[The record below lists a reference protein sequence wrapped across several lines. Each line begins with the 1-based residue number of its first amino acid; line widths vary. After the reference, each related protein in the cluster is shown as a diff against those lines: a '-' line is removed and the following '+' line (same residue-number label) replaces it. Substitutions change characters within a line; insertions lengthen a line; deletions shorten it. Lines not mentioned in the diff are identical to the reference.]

1 MRCIELNNDDE
12 PPLKKKNKGDADKC
26 CTKKSE
32 GDQIPF
38 IYTQP
43 PFTGA
48 RKKHP
53 IDRENGLFRPQ
64 INPNKT

>member
-1 MRCIELNNDDE
+1 MMMSLH
-12 PPLKKKNKGDADKC
+12 LKRKIKVMQINVVL
-26 CTKKSE
+26 KKSE

-53 IDRENGLFRPQ
+53 ID
-64 INPNKT
+64 

>member
-1 MRCIELNNDDE
+1 MMMSLH
-12 PPLKKKNKGDADKC
+12 LKRKIKVMQINVVL
-26 CTKKSE
+26 KKSE

-48 RKKHP
+48 IKKHP
-53 IDRENGLFRPQ
+53 IDRDNGLFRPQ
-64 INPNKT
+64 INPNKS

>member
-1 MRCIELNNDDE
+1 MMMSLHLKIKIKVMQINVV
-12 PPLKKKNKGDADKC
+12 LKKSK
-26 CTKKSE
+26 

-64 INPNKT
+64 INPNKS

>member
-1 MRCIELNNDDE
+1 MQINVVL
-12 PPLKKKNKGDADKC
+12 
-26 CTKKSE
+26 KKSE

-48 RKKHP
+48 IKKHP
-53 IDRENGLFRPQ
+53 IDRDNGLFRPQ
-64 INPNKT
+64 INPNKS